1 VKKYLPWLALSY
13 AVMIPLFGVLWP
25 RTIWRLIRGEDLVQI
40 DYDLPVPEMTDEDV
54 ETWIHNFRVNMTK
67 PDQVAA
73 DWLEESRRFLEDQGW
88 YRRGS
93 ES

>member
-40 DYDLPVPEMTDEDV
+40 DYDPPVL
-54 ETWIHNFRVNMTK
+54 
-67 PDQVAA
+67 DQEAI
-73 DWLEESRRFLEDQGW
+73 DWLEESRRFLENQGW

>member
-1 VKKYLPWLALSY
+1 MKKYLPWLALFY

-40 DYDLPVPEMTDEDV
+40 DYDLPVPEMTDEEVDAF
-54 ETWIHNFRVNMTK
+54 IRDFRMDK

-88 YRRGS
+88 YRRGP

>member
-40 DYDLPVPEMTDEDV
+40 DYDLPVL
-54 ETWIHNFRVNMTK
+54 
-67 PDQVAA
+67 DQEAI
-73 DWLEESRRFLEDQGW
+73 DWLEESRRFLENQGW

>member
-40 DYDLPVPEMTDEDV
+40 DYDPPVL
-54 ETWIHNFRVNMTK
+54 
-67 PDQVAA
+67 DQEAI
-73 DWLEESRRFLEDQGW
+73 DWLEESRRFLENQGW

-93 ES
+93 EL